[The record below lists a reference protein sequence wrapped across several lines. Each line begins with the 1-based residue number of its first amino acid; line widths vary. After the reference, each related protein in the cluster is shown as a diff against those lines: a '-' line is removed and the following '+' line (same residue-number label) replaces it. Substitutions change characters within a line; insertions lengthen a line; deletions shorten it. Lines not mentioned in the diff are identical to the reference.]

1 MNEGL
6 MNALARLACA
16 KRTELRQNNMLYPL
30 DSAVLGVV
38 EGEIERPRSAGGK
51 ESHESPG

>member
-1 MNEGL
+1 